1 MIPETI
7 LFITLRWLD
16 ALDIL
21 LVAFLLYL
29 LYNLVK
35 GTVAI
40 NIFAGILAVVLLW
53 TIVDA
58 AQMKLLSKILG
69 EFIGVG
75 VIALIVVFQQ
85 EIRRF
90 LLFIGSRGF
99 YRRNLLFK
107 IFLPFVGK
115 KESSTGL
122 NIDPIIEACK
132 KMSSTLTGAIL
143 VITRRSE
150 LKFYMNTGEFIN
162 ADISPTMLETIFFKN
177 NPLHDGAAIISE
189 DKIKAARCV
198 LPVTENTSFPVH
210 LGMRHRAAVGVT
222 EQSDAIAI
230 IVSEQTG
237 EISYAKEGEIFTQL
251 TIDQLREHLLED
263 FS

>member
-1 MIPETI
+1 M
-7 LFITLRWLD
+7 
-16 ALDIL
+16 
-21 LVAFLLYL
+21 LYL

-99 YRRNLLFK
+99 YQRNVLFK
-107 IFLPFVGK
+107 LLIPFIKNRQTG
-115 KESSTGL
+115 SSL
-122 NIDPIIEACK
+122 DSKPLLDACRS
-132 KMSSTLTGAIL
+132 MSQSLTGAIIVL
-143 VITRRSE
+143 TRKSE
-150 LKFYMNTGEFIN
+150 LKFYLNTGEMIHS
-162 ADISPTMLETIFFKN
+162 DVSPILLESIFYKY
-177 NPLHDGAAIISE
+177 NPLHDGAVIISHNR
-189 DKIKAARCV
+189 IMAARCV
-198 LPVTENTSFPVH
+198 LPVTENTDFPVH
-210 LGMRHRAAVGVT
+210 LGMRHRAAVGIT

-237 EISYAKEGEIFTQL
+237 EMAYAREGEIFTNL
-251 TIDQLREHLLED
+251 TIEDMKLRLDAD
-263 FS
+263 FR